1 MYKQGELVIF
11 GLENFTSVFQ
21 KQGGNLNFEKN
32 VIFLEFFGFTL
43 CFRTFQAKKI
53 GISSEKVQGPKF
65 FCYGMHFEVLSTKY
79 VKINNFRQFFKKI
92 ATKFLIF

>member
-21 KQGGNLNFEKN
+21 KPGGNLNFEKN

-43 CFRTFQAKKI
+43 CFRTFQAKK
-53 GISSEKVQGPKF
+53 SQKSQKKFKLTEF

>member
-1 MYKQGELVIF
+1 MKKVKVFVYKQGELVIF

-43 CFRTFQAKKI
+43 CFRTFQAKKARLI
-53 GISSEKVQGPKF
+53 EK
-65 FCYGMHFEVLSTKY
+65 FCE
-79 VKINNFRQFFKKI
+79 
-92 ATKFLIF
+92 

>member
-1 MYKQGELVIF
+1 MKKVKVFVYKQGELVIF

-43 CFRTFQAKKI
+43 CFRTFQAKKVRKVRK
-53 GISSEKVQGPKF
+53 SSSCPKK

-79 VKINNFRQFFKKI
+79 VKINNFRQFF
-92 ATKFLIF
+92 